1 MAAFYAA
8 LTGRGIVPVIEMPDR
23 RVVRRLDRR
32 ALGRIFSNI
41 LSNAIKYSG
50 GDLRLALQE
59 DGTLLFENTAAS
71 LDEVQVGRLFDRFF
85 SVETA
90 QESTGL
96 GLAIARALA
105 ERMGGAA
112 SASYH
117 SGKLCVQVSF
127 PENLA

>member
-1 MAAFYAA
+1 M
-8 LTGRGIVPVIEMPDR
+8 
-23 RVVRRLDRR
+23 
-32 ALGRIFSNI
+32 
-41 LSNAIKYSG
+41 
-50 GDLRLALQE
+50 
-59 DGTLLFENTAAS
+59 
-71 LDEVQVGRLFDRFF
+71 GRLFDRFF